1 MSKIIDN
8 PFPTKYPGIMVVI
21 TAKKKGNK
29 WYLTGKLKNTSGKT
43 LTGYQPCTRTAK
55 TADDLIIC
63 KEIVFTLESKLQSKK
78 QSTAD
83 KDADNTVPVSP
94 AGEKIQMAFEK
105 VKAMDPKKIHGAWSR
120 STAVTA
126 RKYFERNILEVLIQC
141 AEESYTLETSSRI
154 QRRIRDIFRAS
165 KSGDLEAENRTVFRH
180 LQEAEKIYR
189 CMDSQS
195 EEPLP
200 IFDFDFDTPN
210 RNRKEQFKSF
220 SQEDRLK
227 IVDILE
233 GMIANKPMVVKRMV
247 AMFDAGLRTGEACA
261 VQFENIREEVTPT
274 GIRYGLYCV
283 EGQED
288 PANKGKVTKLLKTA
302 NAYRTVLFSSWG
314 YGMICRC
321 NQLAPETP
329 SDTLPVTSA
338 ALCKEFRGI
347 MEEIG
352 ITPQNIQLCWQENGG
367 PKIEPTASAVLLDA
381 QISDYILRR
390 DRASRWKNKCGMS
403 SDDIDMLLGHSLNG
417 KSYYM
422 RRVRRDAFLL
432 PEHLNTLAELNE
444 NYHYHADDQPQ
455 ISLSDES
462 QEEIPLPK
470 AGVRIIRNNTD
481 HPIRKRICF
490 RTSEPGDYMT
500 FQASPGV
507 LAQVNVQ
514 STPFNMQDSR
524 SSSASGS

>member
-83 KDADNTVPVSP
+83 KDADNTVSVSP
-94 AGEKIQMAFEK
+94 AGKKIQMAFEK

-165 KSGDLEAENRTVFRH
+165 KSGDSEAENRTVFRH

-288 PANKGKVTKLLKTA
+288 PANKGKVTRLLKTA
-302 NAYRTVLFSSWG
+302 TAYRTVLFSSWG
-314 YGMICRC
+314 CKIIGIC

-347 MEEIG
+347 MEGIG
-352 ITPQNIQLCWQENGG
+352 ITPLNI
-367 PKIEPTASAVLLDA
+367 
-381 QISDYILRR
+381 
-390 DRASRWKNKCGMS
+390 
-403 SDDIDMLLGHSLNG
+403 
-417 KSYYM
+417 
-422 RRVRRDAFLL
+422 
-432 PEHLNTLAELNE
+432 
-444 NYHYHADDQPQ
+444 
-455 ISLSDES
+455 
-462 QEEIPLPK
+462 
-470 AGVRIIRNNTD
+470 
-481 HPIRKRICF
+481 
-490 RTSEPGDYMT
+490 
-500 FQASPGV
+500 
-507 LAQVNVQ
+507 
-514 STPFNMQDSR
+514 
-524 SSSASGS
+524 

>member
-165 KSGDLEAENRTVFRH
+165 KSGDSEAEDRTVFRH

-220 SQEDRLK
+220 SQGDRLK

-261 VQFENIREEVTPT
+261 VQFENIREERSHLPGSVTAYT
-274 GIRYGLYCV
+274 VWKAWGCKMIGI
-283 EGQED
+283 
-288 PANKGKVTKLLKTA
+288 
-302 NAYRTVLFSSWG
+302 
-314 YGMICRC
+314 C

-347 MEEIG
+347 MEGIG

-367 PKIEPTASAVLLDA
+367 PKIEPTASSVLLDA

-514 STPFNMQDSR
+514 SIPFNMQDSR

>member
-126 RKYFERNILEVLIQC
+126 RKYFERNILKVLIRC
-141 AEESYTLETSSRI
+141 AEESYTQETSIRI
-154 QRRIRDIFRAS
+154 QGRIRDIFRAS
-165 KSGDLEAENRTVFRH
+165 KSGDSEAEDRTVFRH

-227 IVDILE
+227 IVDILKE
-233 GMIANKPMVVKRMV
+233 MIANKPMVVKRMV

-347 MEEIG
+347 MEGIG

-367 PKIEPTASAVLLDA
+367 PKIELTASSVLLDA

-390 DRASRWKNKCGMS
+390 DRASRWK
-403 SDDIDMLLGHSLNG
+403 
-417 KSYYM
+417 
-422 RRVRRDAFLL
+422 
-432 PEHLNTLAELNE
+432 
-444 NYHYHADDQPQ
+444 
-455 ISLSDES
+455 
-462 QEEIPLPK
+462 
-470 AGVRIIRNNTD
+470 
-481 HPIRKRICF
+481 
-490 RTSEPGDYMT
+490 TS
-500 FQASPGV
+500 A
-507 LAQVNVQ
+507 A
-514 STPFNMQDSR
+514 
-524 SSSASGS
+524 

>member
-1 MSKIIDN
+1 MKKNETKIFDTA
-8 PFPTKYPGIMVVI
+8 FQGIVAVI
-21 TAKKKGNK
+21 TVRKKGNT
-29 WYLTGKLKNTSGKT
+29 YHFTGKLANKFGGV
-43 LTGYQPCTRTAK
+43 LTEYTPCRRTAK
-55 TADDLIIC
+55 VKNDWPYR
-63 KEIVFTLESKLQSKK
+63 EIVNALEKK
-78 QSTAD
+78 IRKKHKPVIPGKKPD
-83 KDADNTVPVSP
+83 DAAPLSP
-94 AGEKIQMAFEK
+94 EAQNIQKAFSK
-105 VKAMDPKKIHGAWSR
+105 VKAMNPEEIYDNWIR
-120 STAVTA
+120 STATSA
-126 RKYFERNILEVLIQC
+126 LKYFERHILPLLSQRADVSCTRETALLIQKK
-141 AEESYTLETSSRI
+141 
-154 QRRIRDIFRAS
+154 IRDTFRVS
-165 KSGDLEAENRTVFRH
+165 KANDLAAENRAVFRH

-189 CMDSQS
+189 CMDHLS

-200 IFDFDFDTPN
+200 VFDFSADSTLFA
-210 RNRKEQFKSF
+210 RQEQFKVF
-220 SQEDRLK
+220 PPADRRK
-227 IVDILE
+227 IVKILE
-233 GMIANKPMVVKRMV
+233 EEAAKNPLLVKRFV

-261 VQFENIREEVTPT
+261 VQFESIREEVTPT

-321 NQLAPETP
+321 NQLAPETH
-329 SDTLPVTSA
+329 SDTLPVTSV
-338 ALCKEFRGI
+338 ALCKEFRRI
-347 MEEIG
+347 MGEIG
-352 ITPQNIQLCWQENGG
+352 ITPETLMLYWQESGNA
-367 PKIEPTASAVLLDA
+367 ELDPA
-381 QISDYILRR
+381 AGETLTDAKLSDYIMRR

-444 NYHYHADDQPQ
+444 NYHYYADYQPQ

-500 FQASPGV
+500 FRVSPGV

>member
-1 MSKIIDN
+1 M
-8 PFPTKYPGIMVVI
+8 
-21 TAKKKGNK
+21 
-29 WYLTGKLKNTSGKT
+29 
-43 LTGYQPCTRTAK
+43 
-55 TADDLIIC
+55 
-63 KEIVFTLESKLQSKK
+63 
-78 QSTAD
+78 
-83 KDADNTVPVSP
+83 PVSP

-165 KSGDLEAENRTVFRH
+165 KSGDSEAEDRTVFRH

-314 YGMICRC
+314 CKMIGIC

-347 MEEIG
+347 MEGIG

-367 PKIEPTASAVLLDA
+367 PKIEPTASSVLLDA

-470 AGVRIIRNNTD
+470 AGVRIICNNTD

-500 FQASPGV
+500 FRASPGV

-514 STPFNMQDSR
+514 SIPFNMQDSR

>member
-1 MSKIIDN
+1 M
-8 PFPTKYPGIMVVI
+8 
-21 TAKKKGNK
+21 AR
-29 WYLTGKLKNTSGKT
+29 KN
-43 LTGYQPCTRTAK
+43 RTPEENARR
-55 TADDLIIC
+55 
-63 KEIVFTLESKLQSKK
+63 
-78 QSTAD
+78 
-83 KDADNTVPVSP
+83 
-94 AGEKIQMAFEK
+94 EKIRELLQIA
-105 VKAMDPKKIHGAWSR
+105 
-120 STAVTA
+120 
-126 RKYFERNILEVLIQC
+126 NIG
-141 AEESYTLETSSRI
+141 S
-154 QRRIRDIFRAS
+154 
-165 KSGDLEAENRTVFRH
+165 
-180 LQEAEKIYR
+180 
-189 CMDSQS
+189 
-195 EEPLP
+195 
-200 IFDFDFDTPN
+200 
-210 RNRKEQFKSF
+210 
-220 SQEDRLK
+220 
-227 IVDILE
+227 
-233 GMIANKPMVVKRMV
+233 IANKPMVVKRMV

-329 SDTLPVTSA
+329 SDMLPVTSA

-347 MEEIG
+347 MEGIG

-367 PKIEPTASAVLLDA
+367 PKIEPTASSVLLDA
-381 QISDYILRR
+381 QISDYILRH

-444 NYHYHADDQPQ
+444 NYHYHADYQPQ

-470 AGVRIIRNNTD
+470 AGVRIICNNTD

-514 STPFNMQDSR
+514 SSPFNMQDSR